1 MNENDEFM
9 DPNWSRNAGDTTN
22 TLFEEDNT
30 EALPVETVRL
40 TKFEDDWLQNEL
52 PSSTLT
58 HERES
63 TQTDELLDAAT
74 PSRDKKMLNGNT
86 FWDFFLSQI
95 PQCVPKARNKVLELD
110 DCFVGENFHP
120 IANRIQNW

>member
-86 FWDFFLSQI
+86 F
-95 PQCVPKARNKVLELD
+95 
-110 DCFVGENFHP
+110 
-120 IANRIQNW
+120 